1 MTQAPIDTMNG
12 EFRRTAKVSQSSA
25 DAGSATTTFGG
36 DPDAQ
41 RRSEL
46 AQFLK
51 ARRAAVSPQSIGL
64 RPARR
69 RRAHGLLREEV
80 AQRAGISPTWYT
92 WLEQGREINPS
103 AEVLGQLADA
113 LLLNATERAHLV
125 TLAKPVATARAS
137 RQFSREVSSE
147 LATWIDGL
155 DQPAYALNGCWDV
168 LAWNESTCRLLGDFG
183 SLASTDRN
191 ILRMIFMW
199 QPWRTLFVEWECL
212 AASAVAQF
220 RAETARH
227 TGAPELLALT
237 SALAR
242 DSALFA
248 RLWRERRL
256 DVPQLRAKRLRHA
269 QLGILDLTYAPLRPR
284 GVADDI
290 SVVVYGARPDDATRK
305 RLLASKGQS
314 AGVGNDV

>member
-1 MTQAPIDTMNG
+1 MTQAPIDTMSG
-12 EFRRTAKVSQSSA
+12 EFKRAARVSQSSA

-36 DPDAQ
+36 DPDAE

-64 RPARR
+64 HPGRR
-69 RRAHGLLREEV
+69 RRASGLLREEV

-113 LLLNATERAHLV
+113 LLLSATERAHLV

-137 RQFSREVSSE
+137 QRFSREVSAE

-168 LAWNESTCRLLGDFG
+168 LVWNEPTRRLLGDFG

-191 ILRMIFMW
+191 ILRMIFLW

-227 TGAPELLALT
+227 TGAPELVALT
-237 SALAR
+237 STLAR
-242 DSALFA
+242 QSALFA
-248 RLWRERRL
+248 RLWRERQL

-269 QLGILDLTYAPLRPR
+269 ELGILDLTYAPLRPR

-290 SVVVYGARPDDATRK
+290 SVVVYGARPDDATRQ

-314 AGVGNDV
+314 EGIGNDV

>member
-1 MTQAPIDTMNG
+1 MTQAPIDTMSG
-12 EFRRTAKVSQSSA
+12 EFKRAARVSQSSA
-25 DAGSATTTFGG
+25 DAGSATTTSGG

-51 ARRAAVSPQSIGL
+51 AKRAAVSPQSVGL
-64 RPARR
+64 HPGRR
-69 RRAHGLLREEV
+69 RRANGLLREEV

-92 WLEQGREINPS
+92 WMEQGREINPS
-103 AEVLGQLADA
+103 PEVLAQLADA
-113 LLLNATERAHLV
+113 LLLSATERSHLV

-137 RQFSREVSSE
+137 LRFSREVSSE
-147 LATWIDGL
+147 LATWINGL

-191 ILRMIFMW
+191 ILRMIFLW
-199 QPWRTLFVEWECL
+199 EPWHTLFVEWECL

-237 SALAR
+237 STLAR

-248 RLWRERRL
+248 RLWRERQL
-256 DVPQLRAKRLRHA
+256 DVPQLKAKRLRHA
-269 QLGILDLTYAPLRPR
+269 ELGILDLTYAPLRPR

-305 RLLASKGQS
+305 RFLASKEQS
-314 AGVGNDV
+314 EGIGNDV